1 MFHLKIFILQHMKK
15 TFFLSLAVWLTA
27 IVAYAQPNSYEWKTD
42 KTGKY
47 TYRYVTNDPFGARY
61 YKLDNGLTV
70 VLSVNKRE
78 PRIYTM
84 MTVRAGAVN
93 DPRTDTGLAHYL
105 EHLMFKGTSKF
116 GTTDWEKEKVM
127 LTQIEDLY
135 DQYGQTTDTAKRAAI
150 YREIDRISNE
160 AAKLAIANE
169 YDKLMSS
176 MGSQGTNAF
185 TGYEYTSYLED
196 IPANA
201 LDRYLAVQSERFQ
214 NPVFR
219 IFHTELETVYEEKN
233 ISLDNDGRKASE
245 ALYAALFEKYHLNKS
260 ILGDQEHLKNPNP
273 RRIRKFY
280 ETYYVPNNMALILVG
295 DLNPEEVM
303 PKVEKAFAWMKSKPV
318 EDYKAAP
325 EKEITTPIVREV
337 FGPTPENVIFG
348 FRMPGLLDHRSS
360 LLLTVAD
367 EIMSNRGAG
376 LLDLNL
382 NKKQLVQSAFSGI
395 NQTRGYSVW
404 QFGGTPKAGQSM
416 EEVRDL
422 ILGQLDKLK
431 KGDFDEAIIQAIA
444 NNFKL
449 GYLQQSERNNARAL
463 TIMRSFSLDYANS
476 WNEYLRQADD
486 MSKITK
492 KDIVDFVNKYCGN
505 NYVIVYKRKGED
517 KNVLKLAK
525 PPLTPVSLNRDAQSD
540 FFKQVNNIPMTEVTP
555 VFVDF
560 EKDLKRGKIADR
572 VELLYAQNTDNQL
585 YRLVFRID
593 GLGTWNNKL
602 LPYAFQYLQF
612 LGTDKYSAEDLSKA
626 FYALAAS
633 YNANAGG
640 ETTSLVVSGLQENME
655 KTLELVQHVLR
666 NCKADD
672 QAWQMLKARII
683 KSRNDAKLNKQ
694 AIMQGLRSYA
704 TYGAKNPF
712 NTTLS
717 NDEINA
723 ITPQQLLDIL
733 HTLLDHPHMVIYYGP
748 KAMNDISTDIA
759 RLMPLPAQFKQL
771 PSPVKYNRIPT
782 EKNQVLF
789 ADYNM
794 VQAEISWIRVTE
806 QYNPT
811 LTPTVQ
817 MFNEYF
823 GGNMSSVVFQSL
835 REAKALAYS
844 TFATYGQPSK
854 KDDKYTLTGYIG
866 TQADKIHD
874 AIEGMNELLKDIPEA
889 QNMFELSRKSLK
901 KAIETDRITRD
912 DIIYAYLSAKDL
924 GLKEDVRKA
933 TYEALDKFTF
943 NDVKKFHAEK
953 LSGKEYVYCVVASEQ
968 KIKLDELNR
977 YGEVKKLS
985 LEEIF
990 GY

>member
-1 MFHLKIFILQHMKK
+1 MKK
-15 TFFLSLAVWLTA
+15 LIFFCFALLTA
-27 IVAYAQPNSYEWKTD
+27 AFTHAQPKTYEWKTG

-47 TYRYVTNDPFGARY
+47 TYRYVTNDPFGARF

-70 VLSVNKRE
+70 VLSINKRE
-78 PRIYTM
+78 PRIYAMIT
-84 MTVRAGAVN
+84 TRAGAVN

-116 GTTDWEKEKVM
+116 GTVDWEKEKV
-127 LTQIEDLY
+127 LLAKIEDLY
-135 DQYGQTTDTAKRAAI
+135 DEYGKTTDTAKRAEI
-150 YREIDRISNE
+150 YREIDRVSNE

-196 IPANA
+196 IPSNA
-201 LDRYLAVQSERFQ
+201 LDRYLAVQSERFRD
-214 NPVFR
+214 PVFR

-233 ISLDNDGRKASE
+233 ISLDNDGRKATE

-260 ILGDQEHLKNPNP
+260 VLGDQEHLKNPNP

-280 ETYYVPNNMALILVG
+280 ETYYVPNNMALILAG
-295 DLNPEEVM
+295 DLNPEEVI
-303 PKVEKAFAWMKSKPV
+303 PKVEKAFAWMKPKPV
-318 EDYKAAP
+318 EDYKAEP
-325 EKEITTPIVREV
+325 EKEITQPVVREV
-337 FGPTPENVIFG
+337 FGPTPENVLLG
-348 FRMPGLLDHRSS
+348 FRMPGLLDRRAS

-382 NKKQLVQSAFSGI
+382 NKKQLVQNSFSST

-404 QFGGTPKAGQSM
+404 QFGGTPKAGQSLD
-416 EEVRDL
+416 EVRDL
-422 ILGQLDKLK
+422 ILGQIEKLK
-431 KGDFDEAIIQAIA
+431 KGDFDEAIIPAIV

-449 GYLQQSERNNARAL
+449 TYLQQSENNNARAL
-463 TIMRSFSLDYANS
+463 AVMRSFSLDRAES
-476 WNEYLRQADD
+476 WDAYLRQTDE
-486 MSKITK
+486 MSKVTK
-492 KDIVDFVNKYCGN
+492 QDIVDFVNKYCGN
-505 NYVIVYKRKGED
+505 NYAIVYKRKGED

-525 PPLTPVSLNRDAQSD
+525 PPITPVSLNRDAQSE
-540 FFKQVNNIPMTEVTP
+540 FFRQISAMPMADIKP

-560 EKDLKRGKIADR
+560 DKDLQRTKIADKT
-572 VELLYAQNTDNQL
+572 ELLYAKNNDNQL
-585 YRLVFRID
+585 YRLTFRIE
-593 GLGTWNNKL
+593 GLGSWNNKL

-633 YNANAGG
+633 YNANAAG
-640 ETTSLVVSGLQENME
+640 ETTTLTVSGLQENME
-655 KTLELVQHVLR
+655 KTLELLRHLLR
-666 NCKADD
+666 NCKPDE
-672 QAWQMLKARII
+672 QAWQALKARII
-683 KSRNDAKLNKQ
+683 KARSDAKLNKQ
-694 AIMQGLRSYA
+694 LIMQGLRSYA
-704 TYGAKNPF
+704 AYGAKNPF
-712 NTTLS
+712 NNVLS
-717 NDEINA
+717 TEEINA
-723 ITPQQLLDIL
+723 VTPQQLVDML
-733 HTLLDHPHMVIYYGP
+733 HSLLDHPHMVIYYGP
-748 KAMNDISTDIA
+748 KSLSEISADLA
-759 RLMPLPAQFKQL
+759 RLMPPPAEFKPLPA
-771 PSPVKYNRIPT
+771 PVTFTRIPT

-794 VQAEISWIRVTE
+794 VQAEISWVRVTE
-806 QYNPT
+806 PYDPT

-854 KDDKYTLTGYIG
+854 KEDRYMLTGYIG

-874 AIEGMNELLKDIPEA
+874 AMEGMNELLRDIPEA
-889 QNMFELSRKSLK
+889 QNMFELARKSLK
-901 KAIETDRITRD
+901 KTIETDRITRD
-912 DIIYAYLSAKDL
+912 GIIYAYLSAKDL
-924 GLKEDVRKA
+924 GLKEDLRKV
-933 TYEALDKFTF
+933 TYEKLDKFSF
-943 NDVKKFHAEK
+943 DDIKKFHREK
-953 LSGKEYVYCVVASEQ
+953 LSGKPYVYCVVASEQ
-968 KIKLDELNR
+968 KVNPEELNR

>member
-1 MFHLKIFILQHMKK
+1 MFHLKILIRQHMKK
-15 TFFLSLAVWLTA
+15 LFFFSLAMWLTA
-27 IVAYAQPNSYEWKTD
+27 IVAYAQPKSYEWKTD

-47 TYRYVTNDPFGARY
+47 TYRYVTNDPFGARF

-84 MTVRAGAVN
+84 MTTRAGAVN

-116 GTTDWEKEKVM
+116 GTTDWEKEKAM
-127 LTQIEDLY
+127 LTKIEDLY
-135 DQYGQTTDTAKRAAI
+135 DEYGKTTDTAKRAAI
-150 YREIDRISNE
+150 YRDIDRISNE

-214 NPVFR
+214 NPIFR

-303 PKVEKAFAWMKSKPV
+303 PKVEKAFAWMKNKPL

-325 EKEITTPIVREV
+325 EKEITAPIVREV

-348 FRMPGLLDHRSS
+348 FRMPGLLDSRSA

-382 NKKQLVQSAFSGI
+382 NKKQLVQGAFSGA

-422 ILGQLDKLK
+422 ILGELEKLK
-431 KGDFDEAIIQAIA
+431 KGDFDEAIIQAIV

-449 GYLQQSERNNARAL
+449 GYLQQSESNNARAL
-463 TIMRSFSLDYANS
+463 TVMRSFSLDYANT
-476 WNEYLRQADD
+476 WNEYLRQTDD

-540 FFKQVNNIPMTEVTP
+540 FFKQVNSIPMTEVKP

-572 VELLYAQNTDNQL
+572 VELMYAQNTDNQL
-585 YRLVFRID
+585 YRLIFRIE

-666 NCKADD
+666 NCKAND

-723 ITPQQLLDIL
+723 ITPQQLVDIL
-733 HTLLDHPHMVIYYGP
+733 HTVLDHPHMVIYYGP
-748 KAMNDISTDIA
+748 KAMNDISADVA

-771 PSPVKYNRIPT
+771 PAAVNYNRIST

-874 AIEGMNELLKDIPEA
+874 AMEGMNELLKDIPEA
-889 QNMFELSRKSLK
+889 QNMFELSRKSLR
-901 KAIETDRITRD
+901 KAIETDRVTRD
-912 DIIYAYLSAKDL
+912 GIIFAYLSAKDL

-953 LSGKEYVYCVVASEQ
+953 LSGKQYVYCVVASEQ

>member
-1 MFHLKIFILQHMKK
+1 MKK
-15 TFFLSLAVWLTA
+15 TLLFSFLSWALVM
-27 IVAYAQPNSYEWKTD
+27 VAYSQLNNYEWKTG

-47 TYRYVTNDPFGARY
+47 TYRYVTNDPFGARF

-70 VLSVNKRE
+70 VLSINRRE

-84 MTVRAGAVN
+84 MTTRAGAVN

-116 GTTDWEKEKVM
+116 GTTDWEKEKV
-127 LTQIEDLY
+127 LLAKIEDLY
-135 DQYGQTTDTAKRAAI
+135 DEYGKTTDTAKRAAI
-150 YREIDRISNE
+150 YREIDRVSNE

-169 YDKLMSS
+169 YDKLMSA

-185 TGYEYTSYLED
+185 TSYEYTSYLEN

-201 LDRYLAVQSERFQ
+201 LDRYLAVQAERFQ

-233 ISLDNDGRKASE
+233 ISLDNDGRKAGE

-260 ILGDQEHLKNPNP
+260 VLGDQEHLKNPNP

-318 EDYKAAP
+318 EDYKAEP
-325 EKEITTPIVREV
+325 EKEITQPIVREV
-337 FGPTPENVIFG
+337 FGPTPENIILG
-348 FRMPGLLDHRSS
+348 FRMPGLLDRRAS
-360 LLLTVAD
+360 LLLTVAN

-382 NKKQLVQSAFSGI
+382 NKKQLVQNSFSGVT
-395 NQTRGYSVW
+395 QTRGYSVW
-404 QFGGTPKAGQSM
+404 QFGGTPKAGQSLD
-416 EEVRDL
+416 EVRDL
-422 ILGQLDKLK
+422 ILGQIEKLK
-431 KGDFDEAIIQAIA
+431 KGDFDESFIQAIV

-449 GYLQQSERNNARAL
+449 NYLQQSENNNTRAL
-463 TIMRSFSLDYANS
+463 TIMRSFSLDHANS
-476 WNEYLRQADD
+476 WDAYLRQIDE
-486 MSKITK
+486 MSKVTK
-492 KDIVDFVNKYCGN
+492 KDIVEFVNRYCAN
-505 NYVIVYKRKGED
+505 NYAIVYKRKGED
-517 KNVLKLAK
+517 KNVMKLAK
-525 PPLTPVSLNRDAQSD
+525 PPITPVSLNRDAQSA
-540 FFKQVNNIPMTEVTP
+540 FFKQINAMPMAEMKP
-555 VFVDF
+555 VFVNF
-560 EKDLKRGKIADR
+560 EKDLQRSKIADK

-593 GLGTWNNKL
+593 GMGTWNNKL

-612 LGTDKYSAEDLSKA
+612 LGTDKYTAEELSKA
-626 FYALAAS
+626 FYALAAN
-633 YNANAGG
+633 YNTNASG
-640 ETTSLVVSGLQENME
+640 ETTSLIISGLQENME
-655 KTLELVQHVLR
+655 KTLELVQHLLR
-666 NCKADD
+666 HCKPDE
-672 QAWQMLKARII
+672 QAWQALKMRII
-683 KSRNDAKLNKQ
+683 KARNDAKLNKQ

-704 TYGAKNPF
+704 TYGPKNPF
-712 NTTLS
+712 NSVMS
-717 NDEINA
+717 NEEINA
-723 ITPQQLLDIL
+723 ITPQQLVDVL
-733 HTLLDHPHMVIYYGP
+733 HSILDHPHMVIYYGP
-748 KAMNDISTDIA
+748 KPINEISADIA
-759 RLMPLPAQFKQL
+759 RLMPLPAQFKAL
-771 PSPVKYNRIPT
+771 PQPVTFTRTPT
-782 EKNQVLF
+782 TKNQVLF

-806 QYNPT
+806 PYNPT
-811 LTPTVQ
+811 LTPIVQ

-844 TFATYGQPSK
+844 TFATYGQPAK
-854 KDDKYTLTGYIG
+854 KEDYYTLTGYIG

-874 AIEGMNELLKDIPEA
+874 AIQGMNELLTQIPEA

-901 KAIETDRITRD
+901 KTIETERITRD
-912 DIIYAYLSAKDL
+912 VIVYAYLAAKDL
-924 GLKEDVRKA
+924 GLEEDVRKA

-943 NDVKKFHAEK
+943 DDVKQFHSEK
-953 LSGKEYVYCVVASEQ
+953 LSGKPYAYCVVASEQ
-968 KIKLDELNR
+968 KIKLDELSR